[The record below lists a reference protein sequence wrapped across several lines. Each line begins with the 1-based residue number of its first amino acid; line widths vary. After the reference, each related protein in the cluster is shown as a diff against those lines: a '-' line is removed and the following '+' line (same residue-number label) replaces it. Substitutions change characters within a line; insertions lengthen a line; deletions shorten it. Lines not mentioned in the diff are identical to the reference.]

1 MNVTYV
7 VSPELYQ
14 RCTQMC
20 LAAEL
25 LNGQMRADGHVWILQ
40 DHPKFE
46 DAGWACYGY
55 RLSDVLL
62 RVIEQTEMKGV

>member
-14 RCTQMC
+14 KCMQMA
-20 LAAEL
+20 LSQEW
-25 LNGQMRADGHVWILQ
+25 LNGQMRADRHVWILQ
-40 DHPKFE
+40 DHPRFE